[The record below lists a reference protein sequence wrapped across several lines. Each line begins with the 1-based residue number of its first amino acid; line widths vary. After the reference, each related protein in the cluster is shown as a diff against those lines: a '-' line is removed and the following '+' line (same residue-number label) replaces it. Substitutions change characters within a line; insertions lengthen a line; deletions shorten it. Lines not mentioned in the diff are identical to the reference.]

1 MRASVLQILANA
13 SSYAKHA
20 SALDS
25 VSLFDSIANSHIAPV
40 YDSKMCEAHMCADH
54 SLSLSVRIFF
64 GAQKRMWQ

>member
-40 YDSKMCEAHMCADH
+40 YDSKMCEAH